1 MPSPPWFPTSI
12 SRPTRSAPPWRRPM
26 ALVLC
31 ATLSLASVFPGF
43 AFAGEPDSEG
53 EGTSPPI
60 ELPIGPP
67 DFDPGGE
74 ETGLEEE
81 APPSGAGEEG
91 GPELEAE
98 AELEVP
104 APPEATGVLE
114 PEAPVEPPPPP
125 PAPEPVAAPAPEPAP
140 QEAERAAE
148 PIANKT
154 IAAPDE
160 KIVVDHPSA
169 GEATAAAETTGTE
182 APAAPAPEEAPAAPP
197 PAVSADPG
205 RSLVGKDT
213 YVVRK
218 GDCLWHIASRLLPVG
233 ADTDAVEDEV
243 ERLWR
248 LNEERIGTGDPSLI
262 YAGTELRLR

>member
-1 MPSPPWFPTSI
+1 MPSPPRFPTSI
-12 SRPTRSAPPWRRPM
+12 SRPTHWALPWRRPV
-26 ALVLC
+26 ALMLC

-43 AFAGEPDSEG
+43 AFAGESDSEG

-60 ELPIGPP
+60 EVPVGPP

-81 APPSGAGEEG
+81 APPSGAGEESE
-91 GPELEAE
+91 PELEAD
-98 AELEVP
+98 LEVP
-104 APPEATGVLE
+104 APAEGTGALE

-125 PAPEPVAAPAPEPAP
+125 PAPEPVVAAPAPEPAP

-148 PIANKT
+148 PVANQA
-154 IAAPDE
+154 IAAPEE
-160 KIVVDHPSA
+160 KVVVDHRPPA
-169 GEATAAAETTGTE
+169 EAPVAAAPSEAE
-182 APAAPAPEEAPAAPP
+182 APAAPAPDDPPATPP

-213 YVVRK
+213 YVVHN
-218 GDCLWHIASRLLPVG
+218 GDCLWHIAARLLPVG
-233 ADTDAVEDEV
+233 ADSDAVAEEV
-243 ERLWR
+243 ARLWR

-262 YAGTELRLR
+262 YAGTELWLR

>member
-1 MPSPPWFPTSI
+1 MPSPPRFPTSI
-12 SRPTRSAPPWRRPM
+12 SRLTRSISAWRRPV

-31 ATLSLASVFPGF
+31 AILSLASVFPGL

-60 ELPIGPP
+60 ELPVGPP

-98 AELEVP
+98 AGLEVP
-104 APPEATGVLE
+104 APAEGTGALQ
-114 PEAPVEPPPPP
+114 PEAPVQPPPPS
-125 PAPEPVAAPAPEPAP
+125 PAPEPAAAPAPEPAP

-148 PIANKT
+148 PVANQAIAV
-154 IAAPDE
+154 PDE
-160 KIVVDHPSA
+160 TVVVDHRSSA
-169 GEATAAAETTGTE
+169 EAAAAHAGAG

-197 PAVSADPG
+197 AAVSADPG

-213 YVVRK
+213 YVVRP
-218 GDCLWHIASRLLPVG
+218 GDCLWHIAARLLPAG
-233 ADTDAVEDEV
+233 ADADAVEDEV

>member
-1 MPSPPWFPTSI
+1 MPRPPRFPTSI
-12 SRPTRSAPPWRRPM
+12 SPPRSAPPWRRPV
-26 ALVLC
+26 AVILC

-60 ELPIGPP
+60 ELPVGPP

-91 GPELEAE
+91 GADLEAE

-104 APPEATGVLE
+104 APAEGTSALA
-114 PEAPVEPPPPP
+114 PEAPVEPPSTP
-125 PAPEPVAAPAPEPAP
+125 PAPEPVVAPAPEPAP
-140 QEAERAAE
+140 QEIERAAE
-148 PIANKT
+148 PVANQA
-154 IAAPDE
+154 IVAPDE
-160 KIVVDHPSA
+160 KVVVDHRSSA
-169 GEATAAAETTGTE
+169 KATAASTGTE
-182 APAAPAPEEAPAAPP
+182 APVAPAPEEAPTAPP
-197 PAVSADPG
+197 AAVSADPG

-213 YVVRK
+213 YVVRP
-218 GDCLWHIASRLLPVG
+218 GDCLWHIAARLLPVG
-233 ADTDAVEDEV
+233 ADSAAVEDEV
-243 ERLWR
+243 QRLWR

>member
-1 MPSPPWFPTSI
+1 MPSPPRFPTSI
-12 SRPTRSAPPWRRPM
+12 SQTTRSAQPWRRPV

-31 ATLSLASVFPGF
+31 AALALASVFPGF
-43 AFAGEPDSEG
+43 AFAGESDSEG
-53 EGTSPPI
+53 EGTAPPI
-60 ELPIGPP
+60 DLPVGPP

-91 GPELEAE
+91 EPEPE

-104 APPEATGVLE
+104 APPEATGALE
-114 PEAPVEPPPPP
+114 PEAPLEPPLPP
-125 PAPEPVAAPAPEPAP
+125 PAPEPVAVPTTPEAAP

-148 PIANKT
+148 PVANQT

-160 KIVVDHPSA
+160 KVVVDHRSSSA
-169 GEATAAAETTGTE
+169 EATAATSPTGAE
-182 APAAPAPEEAPAAPP
+182 APAAPTPDEAPTAPA

-205 RSLVGKDT
+205 RSIHGKDT
-213 YVVRK
+213 YIVRK
-218 GDCLWHIASRLLPVG
+218 GDCLWHIAARLLPAG
-233 ADTDAVEDEV
+233 ADSAAVEEEV

>member
-1 MPSPPWFPTSI
+1 MPRPPRFPTSI
-12 SRPTRSAPPWRRPM
+12 SPPRSAPPWRRPV
-26 ALVLC
+26 AVILC

-60 ELPIGPP
+60 ELPVGSP

-81 APPSGAGEEG
+81 SPPSEEGEEG

-98 AELEVP
+98 AELEGP
-104 APPEATGVLE
+104 APTEDTGALE
-114 PEAPVEPPPPP
+114 PEAPVEPPPPLP
-125 PAPEPVAAPAPEPAP
+125 APEPAAAPAPGPAPEPVANQAIVAPA
-140 QEAERAAE
+140 
-148 PIANKT
+148 
-154 IAAPDE
+154 E
-160 KIVVDHPSA
+160 KIVVDHRSSA
-169 GEATAAAETTGTE
+169 EAAAAPSGAEL
-182 APAAPAPEEAPAAPP
+182 PAAPAPEEAPAAPP

-218 GDCLWHIASRLLPVG
+218 GDCLWHIAARLLPVG
-233 ADTDAVEDEV
+233 ADSAAVEDEV

-248 LNEERIGTGDPSLI
+248 LNAERIGTNDPSLI
-262 YAGTELRLR
+262 YAGIKLRLR